1 MQITPLEI
9 SKILKCPLAN
19 AEKYYPKILEY
30 LVKRGKNT
38 VAFQVAL
45 LATIGVECGTF
56 EPKHEGWYL
65 KWSEPVRRKY
75 FNTQYSNRAD
85 LGNLGGNDGYMYRGR
100 GFVQLTG
107 RANYRKYGKK
117 IGIDLENN
125 PELALTPENSTAI
138 LVEYAIDHGLDVWA
152 SRAYNQSDSFEEE
165 FCWRKVRLLVN
176 GGYRH
181 YKEFRQYVEAFKTAA
196 KTA

>member
-30 LVKRGKNT
+30 LTKKGRNT
-38 VAFQVAL
+38 VSFQVAL

-65 KWSEPVRRKY
+65 KWSTAVSKAY
-75 FNTQYSNRAD
+75 FNKQYSNRHD
-85 LGNLGGNDGYMYRGR
+85 LGNLGGDDGYNYRGR
-100 GFVQLTG
+100 GFIQLTG
-107 RANYRKYGKK
+107 RHNYRKYGKK
-117 IGIDLENN
+117 IGVDLENN
-125 PELALTPENSTAI
+125 PELALTPENSTAL

-152 SRAYNQSDSFEEE
+152 ARAYNDKDQFEEE
-165 FCWRKVRLLVN
+165 FSWRKIRLLVN

-181 YKEFRQYVEAFKTAA
+181 YKEFRQYVEAFKKAA
-196 KTA
+196 KQA